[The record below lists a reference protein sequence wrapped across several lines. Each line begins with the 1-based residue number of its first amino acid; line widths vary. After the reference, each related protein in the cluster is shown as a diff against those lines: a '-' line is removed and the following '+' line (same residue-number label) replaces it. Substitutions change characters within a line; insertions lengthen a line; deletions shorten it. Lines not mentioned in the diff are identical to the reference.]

1 MKLLILIFV
10 ILSQLTFSYINIY
23 PTKFEKNIT
32 KGVNESFKLYNRSEK
47 EIRYRIYLEKGLE
60 NDMSQWS
67 EVYPNSITLKPL
79 EEKEIRLF
87 VSPPKTAP
95 KGKYKAKLI
104 VKEVEIPNARKNNKV
119 NFFTL
124 FKLNMTG
131 YIGEENEKIKKN

>member
-1 MKLLILIFV
+1 MKFLILYFMLI
-10 ILSQLTFSYINIY
+10 SKLTFSYINIY

-47 EIRYRIYLEKGLE
+47 QVRYRIYLEKGLE
-60 NDMSQWS
+60 KDMSQWS
-67 EVYPNSITLKPL
+67 EVYPHSITLKPL

-87 VSPPKTAP
+87 ISPPKNVP